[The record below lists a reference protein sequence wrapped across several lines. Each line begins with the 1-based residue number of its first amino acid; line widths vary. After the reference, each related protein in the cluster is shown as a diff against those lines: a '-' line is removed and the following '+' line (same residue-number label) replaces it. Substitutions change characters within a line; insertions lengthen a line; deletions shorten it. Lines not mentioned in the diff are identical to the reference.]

1 VLTFHPVSLGRSQPF
16 SHPDWLYELKYD
28 GFRAMVH
35 VEHSRC
41 RLVSRNGNEFKSFSI
56 LNTAIASEIKTSS
69 VIDGEIVCLDGS
81 GKPQFRD
88 LPFHRGEPRFVA
100 FDILSCDGDD
110 LRYLPLIDRKRRLR
124 SILPQSDRIIYCD
137 HVEYEG
143 EGLFLLACK
152 HDLEGIVAKPKDN
165 PYLQEQAG
173 WLKIRNREYT
183 QWAGREEL
191 FDRERESIPEISYW
205 DGCAEA
211 CENAA
216 T

>member
-1 VLTFHPVSLGRSQPF
+1 LGDERLVSYNLAVLTFHPVSLGRSQPF

-88 LPFHRGEPRFVA
+88 LLFHRGEPRFVA

-183 QWAGREEL
+183 Q
-191 FDRERESIPEISYW
+191 
-205 DGCAEA
+205 
-211 CENAA
+211 
-216 T
+216 